1 MRRKKSTETQR
12 QRNLNIDVD
21 RMKHRKYKLFAV
33 KNGLTLKEL
42 AEIALDQ
49 YIATPQRPRRAAS
62 PGDVQAGS
70 GQVHGEDGGLTWTT

>member
-33 KNGLTLKEL
+33 KKGLTLKEL

-49 YIATPQRPRRAAS
+49 YIATPQRRAAS

>member
-33 KNGLTLKEL
+33 KKGMTLKEL

-49 YIATPQRPRRAAS
+49 YIATQK
-62 PGDVQAGS
+62 
-70 GQVHGEDGGLTWTT
+70 